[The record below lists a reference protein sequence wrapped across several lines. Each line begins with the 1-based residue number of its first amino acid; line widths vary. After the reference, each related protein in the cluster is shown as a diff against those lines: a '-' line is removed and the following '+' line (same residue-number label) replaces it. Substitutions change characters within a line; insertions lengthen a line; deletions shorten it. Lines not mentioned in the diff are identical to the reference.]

1 MMTRKVFGL
10 LFVCAGVALNAQGTP
25 SPALL
30 VLSKVDQTLSI
41 VDPASL
47 KVLSRI
53 PTGPDPHE
61 VVASTDGRFAYV
73 SNYGGG
79 TYHTLAIADLVAQKA
94 LPAVDL
100 GALNGPHGL
109 AFVGGKVWF
118 TAEPAKAIGRYD
130 PASGKIDF
138 VLGTGQDRTHMIW
151 VSDDLTRIV
160 TSNVNAATMSLIE
173 KGRNDWSET
182 VVPVGKGAE
191 GFDVSPNGKD
201 IWAANAQD
209 GTISIIDIAN
219 ERVTETLAANVIGA
233 NRLKFTPDGR
243 FILVSSLRGPDVVVF
258 DATTHKELR
267 RVKVGSGAAGIQLQ
281 PDGARA
287 YVACSPDNYIAVIDL
302 KTWAVVGRIDAGK
315 NPDGLAWA
323 VRR

>member
-1 MMTRKVFGL
+1 MSGSVFATLCLAAAVTLG
-10 LFVCAGVALNAQGTP
+10 AQGIP

-30 VLSKVDQTLSI
+30 VLSKTDQTLSI

-61 VVASTDGRFAYV
+61 VVASSDGRFAYI

-79 TYHTLAIADLVAQKA
+79 QYNTLTIADLVSSKA
-94 LPAVDL
+94 LPAADL
-100 GALNGPHGL
+100 GALTGPHGL
-109 AFVGGKVWF
+109 AFAGGKVWF

-130 PASGKIDF
+130 PTTKKIDLI
-138 VLGTGQDRTHMIW
+138 LGTGQDRTHMIW
-151 VSDDLTRIV
+151 VSDDLLRIV

-173 KGRNDWSET
+173 KGRNDWGET

-191 GFDVSPNGKD
+191 GFDVSPSGKE

-209 GTISIIDIAN
+209 GTISILDFASK
-219 ERVTETLAANVIGA
+219 RVTETVAANVAGA

-243 FILVSSLRGPDVVVF
+243 FVLVSSLRGPDVAVF
-258 DATTHKELR
+258 DAATHRELR
-267 RVKVGSGAAGIQLQ
+267 RVRVGTGAAGIQMQ

-302 KTWAVVGRIDAGK
+302 KSWEVVGRIDAGK